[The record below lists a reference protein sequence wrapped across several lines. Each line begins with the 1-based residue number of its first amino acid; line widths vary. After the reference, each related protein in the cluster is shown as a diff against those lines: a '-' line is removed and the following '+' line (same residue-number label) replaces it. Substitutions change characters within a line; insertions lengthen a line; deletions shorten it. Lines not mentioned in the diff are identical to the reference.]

1 MSVEMAVAGFPA
13 MDVAFFFE
21 PKDVVD
27 MDIKHH
33 FGGGMY
39 IKETHFKAGEWG
51 KKHTHSF
58 DHLSILVAGKVQLT
72 IDNVS
77 VEIEGPQILTVKA
90 DKVHQ
95 VLALT
100 DATWYCCHAT
110 ECTDPEK
117 IDTELIARSHEQQD

>member
-1 MSVEMAVAGFPA
+1 

-33 FGGGMY
+33 FGGGIY
-39 IKETHFKAGEWG
+39 IKETRFKAGEWG
-51 KKHTHSF
+51 EKHTHSF

-72 IDNVS
+72 IDNVG
-77 VEIEGPQILTVKA
+77 VEIEGPKILTVKA

-100 DATWYCCHAT
+100 DATWLCCHAT

-117 IDTELIARSHEQQD
+117 IDHELIARSHDRQD